1 MYVSSVCHGGAHSRI
16 FSRDSAW
23 CIPTARDIRKIVQ
36 QRYTLYMLK
45 QVTPCDG
52 VSFTLCHRCISGCL
66 LTHEVAAWV
75 SFARPLTH
83 LCMAASNQRLEE
95 RGRFRPGGPTKSDT
109 TRPGAVRA
117 PLIASQRA
125 RALQT
130 SPSRA
135 AHAPRVRVT
144 VAVSPKHLPQL
155 KAISA

>member
-1 MYVSSVCHGGAHSRI
+1 MTPTPAPANRGFSLTQHHGSTCTSLFEPVGRRGPAEGAHVPQSR
-16 FSRDSAW
+16 
-23 CIPTARDIRKIVQ
+23 TGARKAHFGGLVGRGS
-36 QRYTLYMLK
+36 T
-45 QVTPCDG
+45 
-52 VSFTLCHRCISGCL
+52 GCGL
-66 LTHEVAAWV
+66 LSHEVAAWV
-75 SFARPLTH
+75 SSARPLTH